1 MMPSLRR
8 TCSLAMVVTLA
19 AVSGCIRGTIPAR
32 EMYRLTLPDSVGLEV
47 PRFDGA
53 PTGGGGGSIVRP
65 VLDGTLGVVAY
76 ETPGLYGES
85 SIVFRLGD
93 GEYGAYPSREWALPL
108 GDMLGHITARIAA
121 GHGLTRD
128 LPLYAPPSPRSQTYL
143 WRARVREFEEVDRGK
158 QVFVSVRIDAS
169 IVRTRDDSVVWSATA
184 GRERPVVP
192 GNEMSA
198 VVRTMSVAA
207 ASVLDELLDRAEQD
221 LARPG
226 GARPP
231 AADTARRAP

>member
-1 MMPSLRR
+1 MRPQRR
-8 TCSLAMVVTLA
+8 TCALMLVAALA
-19 AVSGCIRGTIPAR
+19 AVTGCIRGTIPAR
-32 EMYRLTLPDSVGLEV
+32 EMYRLTLPDSLGREA
-47 PRFDGA
+47 PRFDGSPA
-53 PTGGGGGSIVRP
+53 GGGGGSIVRP

-85 SIVFRLGD
+85 SIVFRIGD

-121 GHGLTRD
+121 DHGLTRD
-128 LPLYAPPSPRSQTYL
+128 VPLYAPPSPRAQTYL

-158 QVFVSVRIDAS
+158 QVFVAVRIDAS
-169 IVRTRDDSVVWSATA
+169 IVRTRDDSVVWSGSA
-184 GRERPVVP
+184 GRERPVAA
-192 GNEMSA
+192 GTEMSA
-198 VVRTMSVAA
+198 IVRTLSIAA
-207 ASVLDELLDRAEQD
+207 ASVIEELLDRAEQD

-226 GARPP
+226 SARPP